1 MTTGATPSLSDR
13 FSMILDGLHR
23 AVAARVAGGAMAV
36 ALIWL
41 VCGRV
46 RLVERRILGLLA
58 RFRAGRLGVR
68 VGRSGGGGGRG
79 RVAGTQRLSGRF
91 GWLLPMVPCAA
102 AGFGSQLRHLL
113 EEPEMRGLLAQ
124 SRQARLV
131 LAPLCRM
138 LGIEAALLMA
148 GVAAAVVAPV
158 EAKVVAKRVRK
169 VRAKVDW
176 GRIPL
181 PRGVLAAARRQGFGK
196 A

>member
-1 MTTGATPSLSDR
+1 
-13 FSMILDGLHR
+13 
-23 AVAARVAGGAMAV
+23 
-36 ALIWL
+36 
-41 VCGRV
+41 
-46 RLVERRILGLLA
+46 
-58 RFRAGRLGVR
+58 
-68 VGRSGGGGGRG
+68 
-79 RVAGTQRLSGRF
+79 
-91 GWLLPMVPCAA
+91 MVPCAA